1 MLCLRETVQSILDPA
16 ASISMYIDFLN
27 LFQIVCLLDVSLD
40 TAPQRFPIEVL
51 IHEMHRTDGPFSLS
65 TCCCSFCH
73 CHKRDDFSLLTFL
86 LIRLLHMNM
95 ILVGIHMQF
104 FHFLLLRPFRFLFR
118 NREFQNMIS
127 DSLAADR
134 SVRHNLCTSGIRGLC
149 SFRHQLCADV
159 VSNPFVLSNAQ
170 HIVQWTDITAT
181 PVVIVV
187 IPLQVQ
193 LAKFCQQ

>member
-1 MLCLRETVQSILDPA
+1 
-16 ASISMYIDFLN
+16 
-27 LFQIVCLLDVSLD
+27 
-40 TAPQRFPIEVL
+40 
-51 IHEMHRTDGPFSLS
+51 
-65 TCCCSFCH
+65 
-73 CHKRDDFSLLTFL
+73 
-86 LIRLLHMNM
+86 MNM

-104 FHFLLLRPFRFLFR
+104 FHFLLLRPVRLLFQ
-118 NREFQNMIS
+118 NRELQDMIS
-127 DSLAADR
+127 NRLAADR

-187 IPLQVQ
+187 IPLQMQ